1 MTKKTK
7 KEKNFMQKARK
18 TTKKPIKKTTKKVT
32 ARKTVSR
39 TAPRKQSELQ
49 KLTAKENAPMKA
61 LNSCAKE
68 WDTKLAKANNA
79 EQKKK
84 INARFSA
91 RFNKLDKAHTIC
103 NINTQICRLKRE
115 KEKLH
120 KK

>member
-1 MTKKTK
+1 
-7 KEKNFMQKARK
+7 MQKARK

-32 ARKTVSR
+32 AKKTVSR

-49 KLTAKENAPMKA
+49 KLTAKENASMKA
-61 LNSCAKE
+61 LNVCAKE
-68 WDTKLAKANNA
+68 WDTKLAKAKNA

-84 INARFSA
+84 INARFST

>member
-1 MTKKTK
+1 
-7 KEKNFMQKARK
+7 MQKARK
-18 TTKKPIKKTTKKVT
+18 TTKKPIKKATKKVT
-32 ARKTVSR
+32 ARKT
-39 TAPRKQSELQ
+39 TPRKQSELQ
-49 KLTAKENAPMKA
+49 KLTAKENASMKA

-68 WDTKLAKANNA
+68 WDTKLAKAKNA

-84 INARFSA
+84 INARFST